1 MKFSH
6 HITTHDRM
14 GLERVVTVYVRKY
27 RHPELQHA

>member
-14 GLERVVTVYVRKY
+14 GLERVVAVHVRKH
-27 RHPELQHA
+27 RHPVR